1 MKIKY
6 NDNENL
12 NHYTFK
18 ELEVGDTF
26 VSENGDVFVKTRR
39 FSICSRNNSICKP
52 VDCNAYNLS
61 LNEFA
66 HFTETETG
74 IYRVFPRY
82 LGR

>member
-1 MKIKY
+1 MEIKY
-6 NDNENL
+6 NENL

-39 FSICSRNNSICKP
+39 FSICSRNNGICEP

-66 HFTETETG
+66 HFKETETG
-74 IYRVFPRY
+74 ILRVFLRY